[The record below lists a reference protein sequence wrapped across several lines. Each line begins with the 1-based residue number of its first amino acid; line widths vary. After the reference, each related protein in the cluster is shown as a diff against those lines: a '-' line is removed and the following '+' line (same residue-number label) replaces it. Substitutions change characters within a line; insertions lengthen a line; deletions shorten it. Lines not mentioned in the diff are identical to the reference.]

1 MVKEST
7 LGQDSLNEVVLH
19 LPDEPVASVFPSMFA
34 KRNERYEG
42 AAAAAALSARWR
54 ALPSLLGSPQEAV
67 IDTRAMSSSVV
78 C

>member
-42 AAAAAALSARWR
+42 AAAAALSARWR
-54 ALPSLLGSPQEAV
+54 ALPSFLGSPQEAV

-78 C
+78 R